1 MKNCF
6 QNLKSKLLSL
16 FFIGSVGGFLS
27 GVLGIGGGVVFVPLL
42 TYFTDQDFKVNT
54 GISSMAVVFVATTSS
69 ITYISNGQTFSIY
82 IIYLILG
89 GIIGGYLGSK
99 LTFSLDTKTLQKI
112 FALLL
117 LLVSY
122 RMMFSNGFSSRFEEN
137 IFLKKEFNEF
147 PKFIYE
153 NYEKFSNNSSR
164 YDSPD
169 LLNEVRLNKTFKWD
183 IKKIERL
190 TKEKLKNNKKVYNF
204 YLKKGFEYILNE
216 SGGFDASFLITI
228 VEFSKNLNEYG
239 NQKIIKILNPLT
251 KVEKLKFEK
260 QLKQRFNKY

>member
-1 MKNCF
+1 MKEIDYPFSSLNNEIEFQGAKKYFDQISSDLKYIPIYEEIYRRNEGDEFHYDIYSFEIGYVNSRKTKKSFLMFHDSYLNEGAPGNSRYSQEIIKKF
-6 QNLKSKLLSL
+6 QNIK
-16 FFIGSVGGFLS
+16 
-27 GVLGIGGGVVFVPLL
+27 
-42 TYFTDQDFKVNT
+42 
-54 GISSMAVVFVATTSS
+54 
-69 ITYISNGQTFSIY
+69 
-82 IIYLILG
+82 
-89 GIIGGYLGSK
+89 
-99 LTFSLDTKTLQKI
+99 
-112 FALLL
+112 
-117 LLVSY
+117 
-122 RMMFSNGFSSRFEEN
+122 
-137 IFLKKEFNEF
+137 KKEFNEF

-260 QLKQRFNKY
+260 QLKQRFNKDYLL